1 MSRIPNREPRGIEVP
16 RSCVPPP
23 SFSPCLPE
31 GDRCALYANNPSII
45 PSACLTEYGAWINV
59 KALLQDVYEIKP
71 KVRA

>member
-1 MSRIPNREPRGIEVP
+1 M
-16 RSCVPPP
+16 RST
-23 SFSPCLPE
+23 SFVLPKLPE
-31 GDRCALYANNPSII
+31 GERCTLYANNPSII